1 MVKRFRAIIVGKVHG
16 VFFRAATREKAMA
29 LQLTGFVR
37 NLPNGSVEVDAEGE
51 DEFLTDLLRWCRHGP
66 PGARVDRVD
75 VAWEA
80 PKGDSRMF
88 SIVA

>member
-1 MVKRFRAIIVGKVHG
+1 MVKRFRANIVGKVQG

-29 LQLTGFVR
+29 LQIKGIVK

-51 DEFLTDLLRWCRHGP
+51 DERLTDLLHWCHHGP

-75 VAWEA
+75 VEWAT
-80 PKGDSRMF
+80 PQGGSSTF